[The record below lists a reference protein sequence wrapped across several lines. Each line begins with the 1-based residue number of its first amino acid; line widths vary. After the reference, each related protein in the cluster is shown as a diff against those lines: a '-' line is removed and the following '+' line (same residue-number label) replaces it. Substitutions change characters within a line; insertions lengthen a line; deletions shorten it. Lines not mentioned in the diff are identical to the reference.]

1 MGSLVR
7 IALTCPYAWD
17 DPGGVQT
24 HVRELAERLLAAGQA
39 VTVLAPVRSEAAQ
52 AWVRP
57 VGRPVDIPYNASN
70 APIDPRPWAMR
81 QIADELRRFGPD
93 VVHVHEPMSPST
105 SMWATLASPV
115 PVVATFHSGA
125 TKSRLYDVASPVL
138 RRVARRLAIRVA
150 VSNAAAEF
158 ARSRIGGGFEIV
170 PNGVDVER
178 FATAEPADLG
188 PGTKVLF
195 VGRLDERKGFPTALA
210 AFERLAGEFD
220 DLRLVV
226 VGDGPDRDAVQ
237 GVAPGVRERI
247 RMLGVVPNIDL
258 PPFSVASDL
267 YLGTAVG
274 GESFG
279 VVLVESMAAGVPV
292 IASDIPGYR
301 EVVRDGVDGV
311 LVPPRDP
318 IALADAAAR
327 VLRDPVLA
335 DRFRA
340 AGRARAQMFDWSVVM
355 AQLEGCY
362 RRASDPRSRPEATPE
377 ADGRTEAGPPSI
389 Q

>member
-1 MGSLVR
+1 MR

-24 HVRELAERLLAAGQA
+24 HVRELAERLLTAGHA
-39 VTVLAPVRSEAAQ
+39 VTVLTPVRSEASQ

-57 VGRPVDIPYNASN
+57 VGRPIDIPYNASN

-93 VVHVHEPMSPST
+93 VVHAHEPMTPST

-125 TKSRLYDVASPVL
+125 TRSRLYDAAGPVL
-138 RRVARRLAIRVA
+138 RRVARRLALRVA
-150 VSNAAAEF
+150 VSHAAAEF
-158 ARSRIGGGFEIV
+158 ARRRIGGEFEIV

-188 PGTKVLF
+188 SGTKVLF

-210 AFERLAGEFD
+210 AFERLAGEFE

-237 GVAPGVRERI
+237 GMPPGVRERI
-247 RMLGVVPNIDL
+247 RMLGAVPNVDL
-258 PPFSVASDL
+258 PPFSAACDL

-279 VVLVESMAAGVPV
+279 VVRVESMAAGVPV

-301 EVVRDGVDGV
+301 EVIRDGVDGV

-318 IALADAAAR
+318 GALADAAAQ
-327 VLRDPVLA
+327 VVRDPVLA
-335 DRFRA
+335 DRLRA
-340 AGRARAQMFDWSVVM
+340 AGTARAQMFDWSVVL

-362 RRASDPRSRPEATPE
+362 RRATDPRTGPGTGPGAS
-377 ADGRTEAGPPSI
+377 GRTEAGPPSL